1 MLTQLFIVRGIF
13 QVKWLPVL
21 VEWIFSIHWT
31 FKCSKLTKLLHL
43 YSFSKKSTKV
53 FKKYFDLCL
62 NKVWSFL
69 LLLSL
74 VTLYRCMCS
83 HGLFIA
89 CWGIPSPVVTWSMV
103 ESTPDNRRQ
112 ITTTGFKWRRVCQ
125 VLCTDPNKITLSY
138 LSFIKLLIFVLSFFV
153 LGF

>member
-43 YSFSKKSTKV
+43 YSISKKSTKV

-69 LLLSL
+69 FLLSL

-83 HGLFIA
+83 HGIFIA
-89 CWGIPSPVVTWSMV
+89 CWGIPHLSW
-103 ESTPDNRRQ
+103 PDQWWNRLLTIADRLRRQ
-112 ITTTGFKWRRVCQ
+112 GLNDGVSVKCCVQI
-125 VLCTDPNKITLSY
+125 PIKITLSY
-138 LSFIKLLIFVLSFFV
+138 LSLIKLLIFVLSLFV